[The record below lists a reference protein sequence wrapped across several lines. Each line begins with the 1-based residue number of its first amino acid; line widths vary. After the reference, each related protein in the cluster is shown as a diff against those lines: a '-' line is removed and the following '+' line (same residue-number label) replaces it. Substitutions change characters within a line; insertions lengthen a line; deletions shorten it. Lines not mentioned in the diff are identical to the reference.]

1 MMNVKHINVTKSLFT
16 CSGDQRSPIEP
27 IAKSVRLNTNHL
39 LCEIYVCKYLQN
51 WFACF
56 GCTTKTNGEHGSPLQ
71 FTHNIHYIKIFLYN
85 KPIYQ
90 GGRPMNA
97 PTSRTGNGD
106 SPLSGGKNYSNVTLG
121 KYSCLYIKLSTRIG
135 NGGSPL
141 SGVKSY
147 NNVTLGKY
155 SYLYIKLSSRTGNG
169 SIPCNSKLFVKN
181 HALHYNIR
189 KR

>member
-1 MMNVKHINVTKSLFT
+1 MLFCREKPCSPAGNSTYIMMNVKHINVTKSLLN

-39 LCEIYVCKYLQN
+39 LYEIYVCKYLQN

-97 PTSRTGNGD
+97 PTDLWHLLNFQIHCLLLQMIKIENSENILVFVTQ
-106 SPLSGGKNYSNVTLG
+106 LSILVWYNKVT
-121 KYSCLYIKLSTRIG
+121 T
-135 NGGSPL
+135 
-141 SGVKSY
+141 
-147 NNVTLGKY
+147 
-155 SYLYIKLSSRTGNG
+155 
-169 SIPCNSKLFVKN
+169 
-181 HALHYNIR
+181 
-189 KR
+189 